1 MHLVRNKNDSSDIL
15 INVFVLSSKP
25 ELYRLTDN
33 RTMYVTRPAIVMLL
47 DVWKVTIHVAVGGG
61 INFPNSGKLPIWLY
75 IFPSPIR
82 EYFIPFGD

>member
-1 MHLVRNKNDSSDIL
+1 
-15 INVFVLSSKP
+15 
-25 ELYRLTDN
+25 
-33 RTMYVTRPAIVMLL
+33 MYVTRPAIVMLL